1 MSARARC
8 RAPPLLR
15 PIATEVNCK
24 MEVLRMVND
33 SSTGFASLVLICGA
47 VMFMLLIAGS
57 LRLQQDGDKRS
68 SRS

>member
-1 MSARARC
+1 
-8 RAPPLLR
+8 
-15 PIATEVNCK
+15 
-24 MEVLRMVND
+24 MVND